1 MGNRST
7 IFALSSAPG
16 RAAIAVVR
24 VSGTRAGAVIDQ
36 MAPPRPIDRMSGVRR
51 IRHPESGETLDQ
63 GLIIW
68 LAGPKTDTSEDIAE
82 FHVHGGTAIVRSML
96 SAIGSLPGCRLA
108 EPGEFTRRAFENGK
122 IDLAQAE
129 ARADLVD
136 AETEAQ
142 RRQALRQMNGAL
154 SSLYDGWRS
163 QLIEASSLVEAAID
177 FSDELDVANVTL
189 DRAHELARNLRAAI
203 AAHLEDG
210 NRGEILREGFRVVLA
225 GAPNVGKSS
234 LLNAL
239 ARRDAAIVSEE
250 EGTTRDVIEVRLD
263 LEGLPII
270 VSDTAGIRDVQGS
283 VEREGV
289 RRTLAS
295 ARDAELVIWLSD
307 ATAPETNPPAEIANR
322 GEGVLHV
329 ANKIDLLNASKTC
342 CDGLA
347 ISAKTGAG
355 IDGLSGRLTK
365 LARERIGDLEAP
377 PITQARYRENLSTC
391 LSSLDTFLSSSVG
404 DIELRAEDLRCATHA
419 LGRITGRVD
428 VEDLL
433 GQVFS
438 RFCIGK

>member
-1 MGNRST
+1 
-7 IFALSSAPG
+7 
-16 RAAIAVVR
+16 
-24 VSGTRAGAVIDQ
+24 
-36 MAPPRPIDRMSGVRR
+36 
-51 IRHPESGETLDQ
+51 
-63 GLIIW
+63 
-68 LAGPKTDTSEDIAE
+68 
-82 FHVHGGTAIVRSML
+82 VRSVL

-142 RRQALRQMNGAL
+142 RRQALRQMSGAL

-163 QLIEASSLVEAAID
+163 QMIEASSLVEAAID
-177 FSDELDVANVTL
+177 FSDELDVANVAL
-189 DRAHELARNLRAAI
+189 DRSHELARNLRAAI

-263 LEGLPII
+263 LEGLPIVI
-270 VSDTAGIRDVQGS
+270 SDTAGIRDAQGS

-289 RRTLAS
+289 RRTMAS

-307 ATAPETNPPAEIANR
+307 ATAPEVKPPGEIADR

-329 ANKIDLLNASKTC
+329 ANKIDLLNASKIC

-355 IDGLSGRLTK
+355 IDGLSRRLAS
-365 LARERIGDLEAP
+365 LARERIGDVEAP
-377 PITQARYRENLSTC
+377 PITRARHRENLSTC
-391 LSSLDTFLSSSVG
+391 LASLDTFLSSVPG
-404 DIELRAEDLRCATHA
+404 EIELRAEDLRRATYA